1 MGPGRAGSRLPGAP
15 AAPGPTAA
23 FLAAPV
29 PPRPASTVPLASFGV
44 AVSCTV
50 CPVATLAE
58 AGLTETDATGTAVTV
73 AVAVPLLPSLVAVV
87 LPAPPPLPPT
97 PPRATPLPPLPLSLA
112 HALARPPHTLPAP
125 HL

>member
-73 AVAVPLLPSLVAVV
+73 AVAVPLLPSLVAGGVAR
-87 LPAPPPLPPT
+87 PAPPPVTRPSGI
-97 PPRATPLPPLPLSLA
+97 PRA
-112 HALARPPHTLPAP
+112 HV
-125 HL
+125 